1 MEKHQLKKG
10 RKRDVNKQKR
20 GDFLEK
26 NEWIEK
32 EKKEKNKDIKGRNRV
47 LR

>member
-1 MEKHQLKKG
+1 MEKHQLKKV

-20 GDFLEK
+20 GDILEK
-26 NEWIEK
+26 KEWIEK